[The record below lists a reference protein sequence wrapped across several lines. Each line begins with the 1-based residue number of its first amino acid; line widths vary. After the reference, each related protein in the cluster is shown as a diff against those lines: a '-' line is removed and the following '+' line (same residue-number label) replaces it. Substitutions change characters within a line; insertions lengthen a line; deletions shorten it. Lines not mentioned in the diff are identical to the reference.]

1 MDQAGQVPRAE
12 GRSVMTTAA
21 MDKKTAF
28 TYEDYARL
36 PEGSPYQLIG
46 GELVMTPS
54 PTPYHQQISRRI
66 ELALVKFVETKDA
79 GEVLDA
85 PLDVHLSGAETY
97 QPDII
102 FIAKERANI
111 IGEKKIEA
119 APDLVVEILSPST
132 AYYDLRHKMRVYEA
146 TGVKE
151 YWIVDPMEKTVEVFE
166 NMGKEFKLFSQAR
179 SQGVVQS
186 KLLTGFEVAVEKV
199 F

>member
-1 MDQAGQVPRAE
+1 
-12 GRSVMTTAA
+12 MTTAT
-21 MDKKTAF
+21 MDKLPVH
-28 TYEDYARL
+28 TYEDYAQL

-46 GELVMTPS
+46 GKFVMTPA
-54 PTPYHQQISRRI
+54 PTPYHQIVSGRI
-66 ELALVKFVETKDA
+66 EDELKAYCKPKAL
-79 GEVLDA
+79 GEVVHA
-85 PLDVHLSGAETY
+85 PLDVYFNDTEVF

-102 FIAKERANI
+102 FISHGRANI

-146 TGVKE
+146 AGVKE

-166 NMGKEFKLFSQAR
+166 NAGKEFKLVSSAR
-179 SQGVVQS
+179 EKGLAQS
-186 KLLTGFEVAVEKV
+186 KLLPGFEMSAEKI